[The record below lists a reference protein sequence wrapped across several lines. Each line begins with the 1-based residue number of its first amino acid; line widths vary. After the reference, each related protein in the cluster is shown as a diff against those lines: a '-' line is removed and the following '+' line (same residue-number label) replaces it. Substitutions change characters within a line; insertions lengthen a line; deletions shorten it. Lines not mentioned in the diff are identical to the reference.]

1 MKKIEIILIA
11 ALTALSLTACKQQ
24 SNDTETQVSVPES
37 SIQSFDESV
46 TESVQ
51 ENEPTNIPEV
61 STDESIDESSEPEF
75 IEPIQTKNS
84 DYQSIIVNNKC
95 RLLLYTGTEQRIIVP
110 DKVKVDGKEYET
122 EIGSGCFKDTEIIS
136 LTLPDNITEIPD
148 SMCENCKKLE
158 QATFAN
164 VQSIGK
170 NAFWQCENLKFRF
183 DDLNFGD
190 QTKIKR
196 IDDCAFGFTGM
207 YGKVTIRPD
216 MELTDGSFQV
226 CEHITEVEILSG
238 VTAIPNRAF
247 ASDCELKKI
256 TLPSSLTSIG
266 ENAFMDTI
274 VDTIII
280 PKSVTEIGYHAITT
294 NEVIGG
300 KYTGIMLGY
309 KGSAAETYA
318 NENGIVFSALD

>member
-1 MKKIEIILIA
+1 MKKTAIILFA
-11 ALTALSLTACKQQ
+11 ALTVLSFTSCQKK
-24 SNDTETQVSVPES
+24 SDDTSSSVPES
-37 SIQSFDESV
+37 SIQPSAEYVAES
-46 TESVQ
+46 EQ
-51 ENEPTNIPEV
+51 ENELVNIPEI
-61 STDESIDESSEPEF
+61 STDESSEPEF
-75 IEPIQTKNS
+75 IEPVQTTVS
-84 DYQSIIVNNKC
+84 DFQSIVVNNKC
-95 RLLLYTGTEQRIIVP
+95 RLLLYTGTEQRISVP
-110 DKVKVDGKEYET
+110 DKVTVDGKEYET
-122 EIGSGCFKDTEIIS
+122 EIGAGCFKEKDIIS

-170 NAFWQCENLKFRF
+170 KAFWQCENLKFRF

-226 CEHITEVEILSG
+226 CDYVTEVEILSG

-247 ASDCELKKI
+247 AENISLEKI
-256 TLPSSLTSIG
+256 TLPDTLTKIG
-266 ENAFMDTI
+266 QNAFMDTN

-280 PKSVTEIGYHAITT
+280 PKSVTEIGYHAVTT
-294 NEVIGG
+294 NNVIGG

-318 NENGIVFSALD
+318 NENNIVFSALD

>member
-1 MKKIEIILIA
+1 MKKTAIILFA
-11 ALTALSLTACKQQ
+11 ALTVLSFTSCQKK
-24 SNDTETQVSVPES
+24 SDDTSSSVPES
-37 SIQSFDESV
+37 SIQTSAESV
-46 TESVQ
+46 AESEQ
-51 ENEPTNIPEV
+51 ENEPVNIPEI
-61 STDESIDESSEPEF
+61 STDESSEPEF
-75 IEPIQTKNS
+75 IEPVQTTVS
-84 DYQSIIVNNKC
+84 DFQSIVVNNKC
-95 RLLLYTGTEQRIIVP
+95 RLLLYTGTEQRISVP
-110 DKVKVDGKEYET
+110 DKVTVDGKEYET
-122 EIGSGCFKDTEIIS
+122 EIGSGCFRDTEIIS

-238 VTAIPNRAF
+238 VTAIPNRSF

>member
-1 MKKIEIILIA
+1 MKKIAIILFA
-11 ALTALSLTACKQQ
+11 ALTAVSLTACKQQ
-24 SNDTETQVSVPES
+24 SDNSGDTQTQVSVPES

-51 ENEPTNIPEV
+51 ENEPVNIPEI
-61 STDESIDESSEPEF
+61 STDESSEPEF
-75 IEPIQTKNS
+75 IEPVQTTVS
-84 DYQSIIVNNKC
+84 DFQSIVVNNKC
-95 RLLLYTGTEQRIIVP
+95 RLLLYTGTEQRISVP
-110 DKVKVDGKEYET
+110 DKVTVDGKEYET

-247 ASDCELKKI
+247 AENISLEKI
-256 TLPSSLTSIG
+256 TLPDTLTKIG
-266 ENAFMDTI
+266 QNAFMDTN

-280 PKSVTEIGYHAITT
+280 PKSVTEIGYHAVTT
-294 NEVIGG
+294 NNVIGG

-318 NENGIVFSALD
+318 NENNIVFSALD

>member
-1 MKKIEIILIA
+1 MKKTAIILFA
-11 ALTALSLTACKQQ
+11 ALTVLSFTSCQKK
-24 SNDTETQVSVPES
+24 SDDTSSSVPES
-37 SIQSFDESV
+37 SIQTSAESV
-46 TESVQ
+46 AESEQ
-51 ENEPTNIPEV
+51 ENELVNIPEI
-61 STDESIDESSEPEF
+61 STDESSEPEF
-75 IEPIQTKNS
+75 IEPVQTTVS
-84 DYQSIIVNNKC
+84 DFQSIVVNNKC
-95 RLLLYTGTEQRIIVP
+95 RLLLYTGTEQRISVP
-110 DKVKVDGKEYET
+110 DKVTVDGKEYET
-122 EIGSGCFKDTEIIS
+122 EIGAGCFKEKDIIS

-170 NAFWQCENLKFRF
+170 KAFWQCENLKFRF

-226 CEHITEVEILSG
+226 CDYVTEVEILSG

-247 ASDCELKKI
+247 AENISLEKI
-256 TLPSSLTSIG
+256 TLPDTLTKIG
-266 ENAFMDTI
+266 QNAFMDTN

-280 PKSVTEIGYHAITT
+280 PKSVTEIGYHAVTT
-294 NEVIGG
+294 NNVIGG

-318 NENGIVFSALD
+318 NENNIVFSALD

>member
-1 MKKIEIILIA
+1 MKKTAIILFA
-11 ALTALSLTACKQQ
+11 ALTVLSFTSCQKK
-24 SNDTETQVSVPES
+24 SDDTSSSVPES
-37 SIQSFDESV
+37 SIQTSAESV
-46 TESVQ
+46 AESEQ
-51 ENEPTNIPEV
+51 ENEPVNIPEI
-61 STDESIDESSEPEF
+61 STDESSEPEF
-75 IEPIQTKNS
+75 IEPVQTTVS
-84 DYQSIIVNNKC
+84 DFQSIVVNNKC
-95 RLLLYTGTEQRIIVP
+95 RLLLYTGTEQRISVP
-110 DKVKVDGKEYET
+110 DKVTVDGKEYET
-122 EIGSGCFKDTEIIS
+122 EIGSGCFRDTEIIS

-170 NAFWQCENLKFRF
+170 KAFWQCENLKFRF

-238 VTAIPNRAF
+238 VTAIPNRSF

>member
-1 MKKIEIILIA
+1 MKKTAIILFA
-11 ALTALSLTACKQQ
+11 ALTVLSLTACQKK
-24 SNDTETQVSVPES
+24 SDDTSSSVPES
-37 SIQSFDESV
+37 SIQTSAESV
-46 TESVQ
+46 AESEQ
-51 ENEPTNIPEV
+51 ENEPVNIPEI
-61 STDESIDESSEPEF
+61 STDESSEPEF
-75 IEPIQTKNS
+75 IEPVQTTVS
-84 DYQSIIVNNKC
+84 DFQSIVVNNKC
-95 RLLLYTGTEQRIIVP
+95 RLLLYTGTEQRISVP
-110 DKVKVDGKEYET
+110 DKVTVDGKEYET
-122 EIGSGCFKDTEIIS
+122 EIGAGCFKEKDIIS

-170 NAFWQCENLKFRF
+170 KAFWQCENLKFRF

-238 VTAIPNRAF
+238 VTAIPNRSF

-256 TLPSSLTSIG
+256 TLPSSLISIG

-318 NENGIVFSALD
+318 KENGIVFSALD

>member
-1 MKKIEIILIA
+1 MKKTAIILFA
-11 ALTALSLTACKQQ
+11 ALTVLSFTSCQKK
-24 SNDTETQVSVPES
+24 SDDTSSSVPES
-37 SIQSFDESV
+37 SIQTSAESV
-46 TESVQ
+46 AESEQ
-51 ENEPTNIPEV
+51 ENEPVNIPEI
-61 STDESIDESSEPEF
+61 STDESSEPEF
-75 IEPIQTKNS
+75 IEPVQTTVS
-84 DYQSIIVNNKC
+84 DFQSIVVNNKC
-95 RLLLYTGTEQRIIVP
+95 RLLLYTGTEQRISVP
-110 DKVKVDGKEYET
+110 DKVTVDGKEYET
-122 EIGSGCFKDTEIIS
+122 EIGAGCFKEKDIIS
-136 LTLPDNITEIPD
+136 LTLPDNITEIPE

-170 NAFWQCENLKFRF
+170 KAFWQCENLKFRF

-238 VTAIPNRAF
+238 VTAIPNRSF

-256 TLPSSLTSIG
+256 TLPSSLISIG